1 VYFDFLSRL
10 FCGVGFKARQTNGSD
25 LPSIHLATLVQLR
38 FTFDKLPLSA
48 LPYGTICWLIGS
60 EFTLSL
66 TNKMLFLIGLLQSL
80 VRISLI
86 DAEIDNSMTRLE
98 FEQNICILYLFY
110 HVGEVYV
117 LDLHDVAL
125 LL

>member
-1 VYFDFLSRL
+1 
-10 FCGVGFKARQTNGSD
+10 
-25 LPSIHLATLVQLR
+25 
-38 FTFDKLPLSA
+38 
-48 LPYGTICWLIGS
+48 
-60 EFTLSL
+60 
-66 TNKMLFLIGLLQSL
+66 MLFLIGLLQSL